1 MYNINCTK
9 CRVSFLYEMS
19 CFVFVRNVWFHF
31 CTKCLVLVLYEM
43 SGFGF
48 CTKCRVYELSCPPPL
63 IDIDEHPTFLFDDTS
78 PCKRFDVQAYLQVVA
93 SSTTDYATRPPS
105 TERRLPLT
113 PIQWKF
119 PPPPLN
125 VARQASSKTYK
136 QDTPT
141 EHWDS
146 LRPESFLQQ
155 YSCIRLERKRLKLAE
170 KVERIK

>member
-19 CFVFVRNVWFHF
+19 CFVFVRNVLFRF
-31 CTKCLVLVLYEM
+31 CTKCLVSLLYEM

-48 CTKCRVYELSCPPPL
+48 VRNVWFWFLYEMSCVRTVVPPPL

-93 SSTTDYATRPPS
+93 SSITDYATRPPS

-119 PPPPLN
+119 PPPHLN

-146 LRPESFLQQ
+146 LRLNHFCNNIVVLGSNES
-155 YSCIRLERKRLKLAE
+155 
-170 KVERIK
+170 V